1 MSDKLFLSTLN
12 GTKSED
18 TPLWMMRQAG
28 RTLPEYRAV
37 RAEAGG
43 FKDLLMSPDRAA
55 EVTLQPIDA
64 YGVDAAILFSDI
76 LVVPEAMGLP
86 YNLVEK
92 VGPRFPETIRKS
104 SDLARL
110 HEVDP
115 ERDLKYVLDAVRII
129 LRELD
134 GRVPLIG
141 FAGAPWTLFCYMVE
155 GKGSKDWTLARRMLW
170 EEPALSDALLS
181 AITAATS
188 AESDGRSQT
197 VAGFRAYFRWVSEDH
212 DGFRLLFGG
221 AARHDA
227 AFGDRVRQI
236 TSEVATAII
245 PLIAVD
251 IPEEHRRTVAHGIVG
266 LAEGVS
272 RRLIGHGHD
281 FDPDEIATV
290 VAGLAWAGLRSI
302 DQSST
307 VPATSR

>member
-1 MSDKLFLSTLN
+1 MSST
-12 GTKSED
+12 
-18 TPLWMMRQAG
+18 R
-28 RTLPEYRAV
+28 LPATERREQILTCALEV
-37 RAEAGG
+37 FARSG
-43 FKDLLMSPDRAA
+43 FHGASMNDVA
-55 EVTLQPIDA
+55 
-64 YGVDAAILFSDI
+64 DAAGVTKPVLYQHFDSKQELF
-76 LVVPEAMGLP
+76 G
-86 YNLVEK
+86 
-92 VGPRFPETIRKS
+92 
-104 SDLARL
+104 
-110 HEVDP
+110 
-115 ERDLKYVLDAVRII
+115 
-129 LRELD
+129 
-134 GRVPLIG
+134 
-141 FAGAPWTLFCYMVE
+141 
-155 GKGSKDWTLARRMLW
+155 
-170 EEPALSDALLS
+170 ALLDSVGDRMHS

-302 DQSST
+302 DQSSS
-307 VPATSR
+307 VPVTSR